1 MAELIFEIW
10 TDDDDGSCEMAP
22 VSAQG
27 DKLRHSVSSNARCVH
42 SFTAKSDF
50 EAYQANYDWHGWG
63 QWKAPE
69 GLAERHF
76 TEEDVV
82 KQRRYIA
89 ARPVG

>member
-27 DKLRHSVSSNARCVH
+27 DKLRHSVSPNARRVH

-69 GLAERHF
+69 GSAERHF
-76 TEEDVV
+76 TEADAVE
-82 KQRRYIA
+82 QRCYIA
-89 ARPVG
+89 VRPVG